1 MGQLAT
7 GRPYSGPGD
16 DSLPDNVQALPEHAR
31 EIWVAAFNGAYKS
44 WDSDKTDLEREP
56 YAFAVAWAAVKKLYK
71 QKDGKWIKR
80 SIILLGEGHLSRVW
94 RSADG
99 QHRWQATVMDD
110 GVDEYATRMTIDFQ
124 DDICAQASAG
134 VMPWLGIAH
143 YESYSQVGVTTRL
156 YRDGRYVKAEGYFL
170 TDSDDE
176 LTRQLAEAAFETAQ
190 KEADLLPAHR
200 AMAVSQ
206 AFYPTEYVIEDC
218 GVVAYTGGRE
228 DHLALTTRA
237 ANSRADF
244 GVEEEDMSKRAT
256 KTRREMRRQ
265 DAAAIVG
272 EDLAQTLFEQEEQH
286 GERTAEHDGLVY
298 RAAADGGGVEVSPDG
313 GDSWQN
319 LEAAGVRAMVP
330 THRPALNEAGTA
342 WDAAA
347 ARKRIW
353 AFATDGDTFDA
364 KKARQA
370 FAVYDSDNPDKK
382 TGMALPHHDVAGG
395 KLVTHQK
402 GVLAAGGVTMGAR
415 GGIKEF
421 QEGDNERAQRH
432 LVPHYAQMDR
442 TPPWRREESD
452 LRHWAEAMEEVEVLA
467 ELGLAEAADVERARA
482 FLRHRVDDGT
492 IALPTLAEAR
502 AMFADDVGLGG
513 ALLRATGKASFSDAV
528 GEIISDRLALMIA
541 PGGDGDTPASRHRE
555 LEPDA
560 DYHSEL
566 VERYGAEPDDSVIET
581 LNENA
586 IRQLAYEAGYT
597 FLDIVIANVTA
608 EDEVTLQDRLG
619 NVQRALNEFG
629 EIIKDILAHSVQP
642 RSTGNAPPGT
652 GAGVKPGGNEPPSG
666 VPAGSPEEGVLAG
679 LERIRT
685 LIVGGVRDADSVQE
699 AVDQLVAGLT
709 RCVDAPQL
717 DFEQALMPI
726 LERLTAIED
735 DLQARG
741 GPDGGDPPGN
751 DQPRSRG
758 APPRRKAF
766 QPTLEGDIRA
776 SAGRQRPGP
785 KGWTPQQFSRGAHRE
800 RVFDP
805 HV

>member
-1 MGQLAT
+1 MGKLAT

-44 WDSDKTDLEREP
+44 WDSEKTDLEREP

-71 QKDGKWIKR
+71 QKDGKWVKR

-134 VMPWLGIAH
+134 AMPWLGIAH
-143 YESYSQVGVTTRL
+143 YDSYSKVGEITRL

-170 TDSDDE
+170 TDADDQ
-176 LTRQLAEAAFETAQ
+176 LMRSLAEAAFESAQ
-190 KEADLLPAHR
+190 KESDLLPAHR
-200 AMAVSQ
+200 AIAVSQ
-206 AFYPTEYVIEDC
+206 CFYPEAYVIEDC
-218 GVVAYTGGRE
+218 GVVGYTAGRM

-244 GVEEEDMSKRAT
+244 GVEEDDMSKRAT
-256 KTRREMRRQ
+256 KTRRELRRQ

-272 EDLAQTLFEQEEQH
+272 EDLAQTLFEREEEH
-286 GERTAEHDGLVY
+286 GERTAEQDGLVY
-298 RAAADGGGVEVSPDG
+298 RAGADGGGVEVSPDG
-313 GDSWQN
+313 GDSWQEV
-319 LEAAGVRAMVP
+319 EAAGARAMVP

-364 KKARQA
+364 KKARQG
-370 FAVYDSDNPDKK
+370 FAIYDSDNPDNK

-395 KLVTHQK
+395 KIVTHQK

-421 QEGDNERAQRH
+421 QKGDNESAQRH
-432 LVPHYAQMDR
+432 LVPHYGQMDR

-452 LRHWAEAMEEVEVLA
+452 LRHWAEAMEELEALA
-467 ELGLAEAADVERARA
+467 ELGLAEAADVERGRA
-482 FLRHRVDDGT
+482 FLRHRLEDGT
-492 IALPTLAEAR
+492 IAKPTVAEAR
-502 AMFADDVGLGG
+502 TMLFGDANLAA
-513 ALLRATGKASFSDAV
+513 ALLRAVGKAELADAIRAIVSDPEGV
-528 GEIISDRLALMIA
+528 GAA
-541 PGGDGDTPASRHRE
+541 PQAGQTPAGRHRD

-560 DYHSEL
+560 DYRSEL
-566 VERYGAEPDDSVIET
+566 VDRYGAEPDDSVIET

-608 EDEVTLQDRLG
+608 EEEVTLQDRLG

-642 RSTGNAPPGT
+642 RSTGKPPPGT
-652 GAGVKPGGNEPPSG
+652 GAGVKPGGDNPPAG
-666 VPAGSPEEGVLAG
+666 VPAGDPREGVLTE

-685 LIVGGVRDADSVQE
+685 LVVGGVRDADSIQE

-709 RCVDAPQL
+709 RCVDAPQADL
-717 DFEQALMPI
+717 EDALMPI

-735 DLQARG
+735 RIEARG

-751 DQPRSRG
+751 EHARARG

-776 SAGRQRPGP
+776 SPGRQRPGP